1 MKNPDRSAEQRASE
15 VISESS
21 LSSCQKYARLSKNP
35 LRLLIITVAAI
46 FFTEFIVMFVIS
58 RLPSMPFSIK
68 AIIDA
73 SLSLLFIFPV
83 LYFFLLRPMRFHITE
98 QDRLG
103 KLIFEIEEHEQRRIG
118 KRLHENLNQILTGAA
133 FQLKV
138 LEKKLEKGSP
148 EDAQYAAEISS
159 HINNASNEAR
169 LLAKDLR
176 STGADE
182 ESLLF
187 ALGDLASV
195 TSKVYNIPC
204 LLTHDKDIQIAN
216 KPAITHLYRIAR
228 QAVDNAVLHGNP
240 GKIEL
245 SLSIK
250 NSNIELKIQDDGSG
264 FDKTSR
270 QENGMGIQMMNYR
283 AITIGASLLIRS
295 DTKGTRVMCIL
306 SNKK

>member
-46 FFTEFIVMFVIS
+46 FFTEFIVMFLIS
-58 RLPSMPFSIK
+58 GLPSMPFFIK

-73 SLSLLFIFPV
+73 SLLLLLISPV
-83 LYFFLLRPMRFHITE
+83 LYFFLLRPMRFHISE

-103 KLIFEIEEHEQRRIG
+103 KLMFEIEEHEQRRIG
-118 KRLHENLNQILTGAA
+118 KRLHENLIQILTGTA

-138 LEKKLEKGSP
+138 LEKKLEKDSP
-148 EDAQYAAEISS
+148 EDAEYAAEISS

-187 ALGDLASV
+187 ALSDLASV
-195 TSKVYNIPC
+195 TNKVYNIPC
-204 LLTHDKDIQIAN
+204 LFTHDKDIQIAN
-216 KPAITHLYRIAR
+216 KAVTHLYRIAR
-228 QAVDNAVLHGNP
+228 QAVDNAVQHGNP
-240 GKIEL
+240 GKIEI

-250 NSNIELKIQDDGSG
+250 NSNIELNIQDDGSG
-264 FDKTSR
+264 FNKTSR
-270 QENGMGIQMMNYR
+270 QEAGMGIQMMNYR
-283 AITIGASLLIRS
+283 AITIGASLLIGS
-295 DTKGTRVMCIL
+295 DSKGTRVMCIL
-306 SNKK
+306 PNKK